1 MSVAQ
6 TTSGTLWTAQCYC
19 RLGPY
24 PIKAGG
30 KTFTFTPD
38 TRGNWIVW
46 WNGGGG
52 MFEFNA
58 G

>member
-1 MSVAQ
+1 VAQ